1 MNGIIKWIIIACFA
15 SVFYQYRYKLLNGL
29 LSNFTV
35 RRMVVRAAM
44 SLPWLRSKFL
54 GAAFR

>member
-1 MNGIIKWIIIACFA
+1 MNGIIKWVIIACFV
-15 SVFYQYRYKLLNGL
+15 SVFYQYRYKLVNVL
-29 LSNFTV
+29 LGNFTV

-54 GAAFR
+54 TTAFR